1 MPDLRRQ
8 LEEQIKKLKQVQ
20 AAEKAAG
27 EKAPLEQTGK
37 SRKSPAPP
45 GVPASPSS

>member
-20 AAEKAAG
+20 ERVAEAG
-27 EKAPLEQTGK
+27 EKVSEGKEEQ
-37 SRKSPAPP
+37 SRKSPA
-45 GVPASPSS
+45 ASTSPISPTS